1 MGIEFHFLSCMTS
14 KSTFLINHPSLNPTD
29 IVLKLRNDLIKDF
42 LDERNLITYLSK
54 EFRMMDV
61 SRVKVEFIK
70 RDLKIL
76 IQQPLDE
83 ARYQEVLET
92 IVETGSA
99 ALSQGNEK
107 LFYKEIEGILKKYI
121 YHE

>member
-1 MGIEFHFLSCMTS
+1 MIP
-14 KSTFLINHPSLNPTD
+14 KSTFLTNQSSLNPAD
-29 IVLKLRNDLIKDF
+29 LVLKLRNDLIKDF

-70 RDLKIL
+70 RDLKL
-76 IQQPLDE
+76 LLLSPLDE
-83 ARYQEVLET
+83 TRYREVLET
-92 IVETGSA
+92 ITETGSA

-107 LFYKEIEGILKKYI
+107 LFYKEIEQVLKKYI
-121 YHE
+121 YSD

>member
-1 MGIEFHFLSCMTS
+1 MSS
-14 KSTFLINHPSLNPTD
+14 KSTFSTDKASLNPND
-29 IVLKLRNDLIKDF
+29 LVLKLRNDLIKDF

-70 RDLKIL
+70 RDLKL
-76 IQQPLDE
+76 LLQTPLDKE
-83 ARYQEVLET
+83 RYNEVLET
-92 IVETGSA
+92 ISETGSA

-107 LFYKEIEGILKKYI
+107 LFYKEIEAILKKYI
-121 YHE
+121 YTE

>member
-1 MGIEFHFLSCMTS
+1 MTS
-14 KSTFLINHPSLNPTD
+14 KSTFLTNQASLNPTD
-29 IVLKLRNDLIKDF
+29 LVLKLRNDLIKDF

-70 RDLKIL
+70 RDLKLL
-76 IQQPLDE
+76 IQSPLDE
-83 ARYQEVLET
+83 VRYQEVLEAIT
-92 IVETGSA
+92 ETGSA

-107 LFYKEIEGILKKYI
+107 LFYKEIEQILKKYI
-121 YHE
+121 YTE